1 MEIGLRHGLRRSRR
15 NSLRLSAARGRPPR
29 LRTENGPHHALRRS
43 LRHAPRRT
51 PITDDRGVSILEFA
65 GFLPFLLLIGM
76 AAIQLGLVGYSANQA
91 GSGARAAARVQSQG
105 GDGTG
110 AGRAAMSGWLDAD
123 IDAGG
128 GGGGGDTTTAT
139 VTVHVPVLVPFLD
152 DRWDVRR
159 TATMPNDRDPEGG

>member
-1 MEIGLRHGLRRSRR
+1 MEGARHSQTGRDDARR
-15 NSLRLSAARGRPPR
+15 PR
-29 LRTENGPHHALRRS
+29 AEHGPRRS
-43 LRHAPRRT
+43 LRA
-51 PITDDRGVSILEFA
+51 DDRGVSILEFA

-110 AGRAAMSGWLDAD
+110 AGQAAMSGWLDAD
-123 IDAGG
+123 IDA

-152 DRWDVRR
+152 EQWDVRR

>member
-1 MEIGLRHGLRRSRR
+1 MTRRLLGAEGRLRRGHGRR
-15 NSLRLSAARGRPPR
+15 ARTGIDGARRP
-29 LRTENGPHHALRRS
+29 RTENGPRRS
-43 LRHAPRRT
+43 LR
-51 PITDDRGVSILEFA
+51 TDDRGVSILEFA

-110 AGRAAMSGWLDAD
+110 AGQAAMSGWLDAD
-123 IDAGG
+123 IDA

>member
-1 MEIGLRHGLRRSRR
+1 MRRRLPGAKGRLRHGHGRRARAGTDVARR
-15 NSLRLSAARGRPPR
+15 PRTGLDGARRP
-29 LRTENGPHHALRRS
+29 RTENGRRS
-43 LRHAPRRT
+43 LR
-51 PITDDRGVSILEFA
+51 TDDRGVSILEFA

-110 AGRAAMSGWLDAD
+110 AGQAAMSGWLDAD
-123 IDAGG
+123 IDA